1 LVLEFRIKTEE
12 EAYRLE
18 ASVQEIGEDLLIA
31 IWGGDK
37 PHIGAVAVAQPRPS
51 LKDSSVLSATASVFC
66 YVGHKDDVIAKE
78 SAEKLSAA
86 LNRNVTVTV
95 GIHWDD
101 LQEVGIK
108 TVVENSQQLVNTII
122 AEISGTEA
130 K

>member
-1 LVLEFRIKTEE
+1 MEFRIKTKE

-18 ASVQEIGEDLLIA
+18 ASVQEIGKDLLIA
-31 IWGGDK
+31 IWGGEK

-78 SAEKLSAA
+78 AAERLSTA
-86 LNRNVTVTV
+86 LDRNVTVTV

-101 LQEVGIK
+101 LQEAGIK
-108 TVVENSQQLVNTII
+108 TVVKNSKHLVNMII
-122 AEISGTEA
+122 AEISDTEA

>member
-1 LVLEFRIKTEE
+1 LEFRIKTEE
-12 EAYRLE
+12 AAYRLE
-18 ASVQEIGEDLLIA
+18 ASVQEIGNDLLIA

-37 PHIGAVAVAQPRPS
+37 PHIGAVAVAQPRLS
-51 LKDSSVLSATASVFC
+51 LKDSSVVSATASVFC

>member
-1 LVLEFRIKTEE
+1 MEFRIKTEAE
-12 EAYRLE
+12 VYRLE
-18 ASVQEIGEDLLIA
+18 ASVQEIGSDLLIA

-108 TVVENSQQLVNTII
+108 TVVENSQQLVSTII
-122 AEISGTEA
+122 AEISDTEA

>member
-1 LVLEFRIKTEE
+1 LEFRIKTEE
-12 EAYRLE
+12 AAYRLE
-18 ASVQEIGEDLLIA
+18 ASVQEIGNDLLIA

-51 LKDSSVLSATASVFC
+51 LKDSSVVSATASVFC

>member
-1 LVLEFRIKTEE
+1 MVLQFRIKTEE
-12 EAYRLE
+12 AAYRLE
-18 ASVQEIGEDLLIA
+18 ASVQEIGNDLLVA

-37 PHIGAVAVAQPRPS
+37 PHIGAVTVAQPRPS

-95 GIHWDD
+95 GIHWDNID
-101 LQEVGIK
+101 EAGIK
-108 TVVENSQQLVNTII
+108 TVVENSQELVNTII
-122 AEISGTEA
+122 AEISGREA

>member
-1 LVLEFRIKTEE
+1 LEFRIKTRE

-18 ASVQEIGEDLLIA
+18 ASVQEIGKDLLIA
-31 IWGGDK
+31 IWGGDR

-51 LKDSSVLSATASVFC
+51 LKDQSVRSATASVFC

-78 SAEKLSAA
+78 VAERLSAA

-101 LQEVGIK
+101 LQEAGIK
-108 TVVENSQQLVNTII
+108 AVVANSQQLANMII
-122 AEISGTEA
+122 ERIAGMEA
-130 K
+130 Q

>member
-1 LVLEFRIKTEE
+1 LEFRIKTEE
-12 EAYRLE
+12 AAYRLE
-18 ASVQEIGEDLLIA
+18 ASVQEIGNDLLIA
-31 IWGGDK
+31 IWGGEK

>member
-1 LVLEFRIKTEE
+1 MEFRIKTEE

-18 ASVQEIGEDLLIA
+18 ASVQEIGKDLLIA

-37 PHIGAVAVAQPRPS
+37 PHIGSVAVAQPRPS
-51 LKDSSVLSATASVFC
+51 LKDRSVLSATASVFC

-86 LNRNVTVTV
+86 LNRNVTVSV

-101 LQEVGIK
+101 LEEAGIK
-108 TVVENSQQLVNTII
+108 TVLKNSRQLVNMII
-122 AEISGTEA
+122 DEISATEV